1 MQVGVVLLLEIY
13 LFTIHPQA
21 IAIGLDLRG
30 IASEWRNMGV
40 GGESPSATVAQRHI
54 YLASLSRYGVACGIG
69 DVAINALSSD

>member
-40 GGESPSATVAQRHI
+40 GGESPSATVAQSNIH
-54 YLASLSRYGVACGIG
+54 LASLSRYGVACGIG